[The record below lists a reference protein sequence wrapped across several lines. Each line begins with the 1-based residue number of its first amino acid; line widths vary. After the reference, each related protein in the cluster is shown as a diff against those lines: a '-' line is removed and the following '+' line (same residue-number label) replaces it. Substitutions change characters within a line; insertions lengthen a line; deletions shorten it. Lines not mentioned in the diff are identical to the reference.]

1 MVTASDSPSAAIVI
15 GNPHDDLLPDARLA
29 DLLTGPFGIGA
40 VVPSEA
46 GPHNLALPVAR
57 DVASAA
63 SHALA
68 VRADV
73 LMAADLDPRERQPER
88 VIAAALTAVRSQG
101 LRIVSDPAWTTAAS
115 SGATSGA
122 QMTTT
127 RLLLVTGGT
136 SGDYPC
142 ADDRAVR
149 SLIRSLN
156 TRTRDNELT
165 VLSVEQ
171 LGTNAARWRAEG
183 IAVIDG
189 RAEWTDLSDQLR
201 GHFSHVV
208 LAATGLRSAARR
220 WIDTTQPQAAR
231 VLYLPSLPFREVTA
245 LAPITPMD
253 EVAGLE
259 LVRVGVEASVADE
272 ARWADAVWCE
282 DERDASFVSGLLP
295 STPVTV
301 IAPLIEG
308 VRAPVPLVERRGVV
322 IAAIEGHDVIAANED
337 AALRA
342 LQDVLPQLRRRD
354 GTLECTVLS
363 DRPTP
368 MLEAAVRRAGVS
380 LVPGSELLKSIGSAR
395 VVVAAHGYGSG
406 QRHVMMESLAAGT
419 PFIATPQ
426 ATGGLD
432 LGPLGPIAIFGD
444 DVDIAARVS
453 LLLSDDVAWRQW
465 SDVASQLVN
474 ARYGHEQRTLAIR
487 AALAPLGI
495 TPGHAIDRWPGA
507 DIEAPHRR
515 VGRGRPAR
523 LRPAGFAP
531 PSEPPEREHATER
544 DRYASWVS
552 RYGPNS
558 EVRRALRTDLESLQY
573 RPLISVVMPVYN
585 TDRQVLVEAVD
596 SVRAQIYD
604 KWQLCIAND
613 GSTNPETIEVL
624 ESLAGEKA
632 VRIVDLPGGSG
643 ISGATNAALAL
654 ADGEFIAFLDHD
666 DLLKPHALAQVARWL
681 DADPTLDV
689 VYSDE
694 DKLDGHGHLYD
705 PHLKPDWSPDQL
717 MSQNYVCHLTVVRRE
732 LMETVGG
739 LRSEYDGSQDYDLIL
754 RLAEQTE
761 RIGHI
766 PEPLYSW
773 RAVPGS
779 AAAEPEAKPYAI
791 QAARRA
797 LSDALTR
804 RGYDGRVDETRH
816 IGIFRCRYPIPGKP
830 RVSIVIPTRD
840 GVHLLRRCVES
851 ILERS
856 TYPNF
861 DFLVVDNQ
869 STDGDTLSYLA
880 QFPGR
885 VIRYP
890 HRFNYARMM
899 NLAARS
905 VECDALLFLNNDT
918 EIITPDWIE
927 ALLEHAMRPEVGA
940 VGCRLYF
947 ENGEPQHEGIL
958 VGVGGGWA
966 HNLNHKGYWARGD
979 FTRNVSAVTGACIMI
994 RPSVYWRVGGND
1006 ERLRVAYNDVD
1017 LCLRIRQAGYQ
1028 VVYTP
1033 AAELYHYESSSR
1045 GGYEHHEDGPLFGIR
1060 WHPKEFGDAYYSP
1073 VFDIHRPFE
1082 IRI

>member
-1 MVTASDSPSAAIVI
+1 
-15 GNPHDDLLPDARLA
+15 L
-29 DLLTGPFGIGA
+29 
-40 VVPSEA
+40 
-46 GPHNLALPVAR
+46 VAR
-57 DVASAA
+57 DVATAA
-63 SHALA
+63 SDALA

-73 LMAADLDPRERQPER
+73 LMAADLDPWERQPER
-88 VIAAALTAVRSQG
+88 VIAAAITAVRSRG
-101 LRIVSDPAWTTAAS
+101 LRIVSDSAWTIAESSAA
-115 SGATSGA
+115 ASGA

-127 RLLLVTGGT
+127 HLLVVTGGT

-142 ADDRAVR
+142 GDDRAVR

-156 TRTRDNELT
+156 TQSRDNELT
-165 VLSVEQ
+165 VLSVEH
-171 LGTNAARWRAEG
+171 LGITGVRWRADG
-183 IAVIDG
+183 ITVIDG
-189 RAEWTDLSDQLR
+189 RAEWADLSEQLR

-208 LAATGLRSAARR
+208 LAASGLRSAARR
-220 WIDTTQPQAAR
+220 WLDATQPQAAR
-231 VLYLPSLPFREVTA
+231 VLFLPSLPFREVTA
-245 LAPITPMD
+245 LAPITPAD
-253 EVAGLE
+253 EVSGLE
-259 LVRVGVEASVADE
+259 LVRVAVEASVADE

-301 IAPLIEG
+301 IPPLIEG
-308 VRAPVPLVERRGVV
+308 VRAPVPIAERHGVV

-354 GTLECTVLS
+354 PALECTVLS
-363 DRPTP
+363 DRATP
-368 MLEAAVRRAGVS
+368 MLEAAVRSARVS
-380 LVPGSELLKSIGSAR
+380 LVPGSELMTSIGSAR

-406 QRHVMMESLAAGT
+406 QRDVMIVSLAAGT
-419 PFIATPQ
+419 PFIATPH

-432 LGPLGPIAIFGD
+432 LGPLGRVAIFGD
-444 DVDIAARVS
+444 EVDIAARAS
-453 LLLSDDVAWRQW
+453 LLLSDDAAWRQW
-465 SDVASQLVN
+465 LDVASQLVK
-474 ARYGHEQRTLAIR
+474 ARYGHEQRTR
-487 AALAPLGI
+487 ALRSALAPLGI

-507 DIEAPHRR
+507 DVDAPPLR
-515 VGRGRPAR
+515 VGWGRPPR
-523 LRPAGFAP
+523 LRPASFVPRA
-531 PSEPPEREHATER
+531 EPTQTRPTTER
-544 DRYASWVS
+544 QRYESWVS

-558 EVRRALRTDLESLQY
+558 EVLRAIRTDLETLQY

-585 TDRQVLVEAVD
+585 TDRHVLVEAVD

-613 GSTNPETIEVL
+613 GSTNPETLQVL
-624 ESLAGEKA
+624 QSLAAEKK
-632 VRIVDLPGGSG
+632 VRIVDLPGSSG
-643 ISGATNAALAL
+643 ISGATNAASAL
-654 ADGEFIAFLDHD
+654 ADGEYIAFLDHD

-717 MSQNYVCHLTVVRRE
+717 MAQNYVCHLTVVRKE
-732 LMETVGG
+732 LIEMVGG
-739 LRSEYDGSQDYDLIL
+739 LRSEYDGSQDFDLIL
-754 RLAEQTE
+754 RLAEQTQ

-766 PEPLYSW
+766 PEPLYTW

-779 AAAEPEAKPYAI
+779 AAADPEAKPYAI
-791 QAARRA
+791 LAAQRA
-797 LSDALTR
+797 LSDALIR
-804 RGYDGRVDETRH
+804 RGYDGRVDATPH
-816 IGIFRCRYPIPGKP
+816 VGIFRCRYPISGKP
-830 RVSIVIPTRD
+830 RVSIVIPTKNGID
-840 GVHLLRRCVES
+840 LLRRCVES
-851 ILERS
+851 IVERS
-856 TYPNF
+856 TYRNF
-861 DFLVVDNQ
+861 DFLAVDNQ
-869 STDGDTLSYLA
+869 STDGDALAYLA

-918 EIITPDWIE
+918 EIITSDWIE

-947 ENGEPQHEGIL
+947 ESGEPQHEGIL

-979 FTRNVSAVTGACIMI
+979 FSRNVSAVTGACTMI

-1073 VFDIHRPFE
+1073 VFDTKQPFE

>member
-1 MVTASDSPSAAIVI
+1 
-15 GNPHDDLLPDARLA
+15 
-29 DLLTGPFGIGA
+29 
-40 VVPSEA
+40 
-46 GPHNLALPVAR
+46 
-57 DVASAA
+57 
-63 SHALA
+63 
-68 VRADV
+68 
-73 LMAADLDPRERQPER
+73 
-88 VIAAALTAVRSQG
+88 
-101 LRIVSDPAWTTAAS
+101 
-115 SGATSGA
+115 
-122 QMTTT
+122 
-127 RLLLVTGGT
+127 
-136 SGDYPC
+136 
-142 ADDRAVR
+142 
-149 SLIRSLN
+149 
-156 TRTRDNELT
+156 
-165 VLSVEQ
+165 
-171 LGTNAARWRAEG
+171 
-183 IAVIDG
+183 
-189 RAEWTDLSDQLR
+189 
-201 GHFSHVV
+201 
-208 LAATGLRSAARR
+208 
-220 WIDTTQPQAAR
+220 
-231 VLYLPSLPFREVTA
+231 
-245 LAPITPMD
+245 
-253 EVAGLE
+253 
-259 LVRVGVEASVADE
+259 
-272 ARWADAVWCE
+272 
-282 DERDASFVSGLLP
+282 
-295 STPVTV
+295 
-301 IAPLIEG
+301 
-308 VRAPVPLVERRGVV
+308 
-322 IAAIEGHDVIAANED
+322 
-337 AALRA
+337 
-342 LQDVLPQLRRRD
+342 
-354 GTLECTVLS
+354 
-363 DRPTP
+363 
-368 MLEAAVRRAGVS
+368 
-380 LVPGSELLKSIGSAR
+380 
-395 VVVAAHGYGSG
+395 
-406 QRHVMMESLAAGT
+406 
-419 PFIATPQ
+419 
-426 ATGGLD
+426 
-432 LGPLGPIAIFGD
+432 
-444 DVDIAARVS
+444 
-453 LLLSDDVAWRQW
+453 
-465 SDVASQLVN
+465 
-474 ARYGHEQRTLAIR
+474 
-487 AALAPLGI
+487 
-495 TPGHAIDRWPGA
+495 
-507 DIEAPHRR
+507 
-515 VGRGRPAR
+515 
-523 LRPAGFAP
+523 
-531 PSEPPEREHATER
+531 
-544 DRYASWVS
+544 
-552 RYGPNS
+552 
-558 EVRRALRTDLESLQY
+558 
-573 RPLISVVMPVYN
+573 MPVYN

-624 ESLAGEKA
+624 ESLAGEKT

-654 ADGEFIAFLDHD
+654 ADGDFIAFLDHD

-739 LRSEYDGSQDYDLIL
+739 LRSEYDGSQDYDLFL
-754 RLAEQTE
+754 RLAEHTE

-797 LSDALTR
+797 LSDALIR

-816 IGIFRCRYPIPGKP
+816 VGIFRCRYPIPGKP

-1060 WHPKEFGDAYYSP
+1060 WHPKEFGDTYYSP
-1073 VFDIHRPFE
+1073 VFDINRPFE